1 MDPGKQFGS
10 ALPWAEPAWY
20 SGRPSPYYNQSHFRL
35 RDAVRKWTEENVVDK
50 TDEWREAGKV
60 PDEVY
65 LKCAH
70 DGLLLPIAFGK
81 SIPEEF
87 AHYPIIGGIKASE
100 WNGFHDLVL
109 WDELYRGGAI
119 SSIFVG
125 LTVGAPPIR
134 QFASPWLQKKILPEI
149 LSGEKR
155 ICLAVTE
162 PSCGSD
168 VRNLTTTAEKSA
180 CGKYYITAVRT
191 GGPGAEGISFLL
203 VPRTEGMRT
212 RKIEIGAEGLSATT
226 YVIFEDVKVPVEYLV
241 GSEGQGFRYVMS
253 NFNHE
258 RLWIA
263 FQTLRNARTCLQDAM
278 AWAMKREAFGMKLI
292 EQPVVRYKFGIMA
305 KEVEALQAWTEQIVY
320 ELDHLSYQDGNRQ
333 LGGVTALLK
342 VKGGQVNKFV
352 ADNCVQI
359 MGGLGLTKT
368 GQGSRIEAI
377 SRGTHS
383 LIVPGGSE
391 DVLIDL
397 GVREALKLSAVKVK
411 KGAKL

>member
-1 MDPGKQFGS
+1 
-10 ALPWAEPAWY
+10 
-20 SGRPSPYYNQSHFRL
+20 
-35 RDAVRKWTEENVVDK
+35 
-50 TDEWREAGKV
+50 
-60 PDEVY
+60 
-65 LKCAH
+65 
-70 DGLLLPIAFGK
+70 
-81 SIPEEF
+81 
-87 AHYPIIGGIKASE
+87 
-100 WNGFHDLVL
+100 
-109 WDELYRGGAI
+109 
-119 SSIFVG
+119 
-125 LTVGAPPIR
+125 
-134 QFASPWLQKKILPEI
+134 
-149 LSGEKR
+149 
-155 ICLAVTE
+155 
-162 PSCGSD
+162 
-168 VRNLTTTAEKSA
+168 
-180 CGKYYITAVRT
+180 TAVRT

-263 FQTLRNARTCLQDAM
+263 FQSLRNARTCLQDAM